1 MRRSKSKKR
10 KSKRRSKSKRRKS
23 KRKSPKRRSRRK
35 KKIPNI
41 WKLKNVTVIVNR
53 KKADDSQVS
62 LEYDD
67 LSYYYEHKG
76 EKVRDSFTL
85 SDEKLRKKLHLKL
98 RGNVLSY
105 NFINRFTKQKMFV
118 KIVFGDK
125 WLVKIIKEK
134 MNDSTLFVIYDP
146 DINWGKCEEPPK
158 LKYAKGWLPVGS
170 GGSEAILYPKEEQFS
185 GPIQHRAKMKQYVK
199 KHYNE
204 LKAKKMVKR
213 YKIGT
218 NYSDLMYILKKR
230 PIYHGRRKK

>member
-1 MRRSKSKKR
+1 M
-10 KSKRRSKSKRRKS
+10 
-23 KRKSPKRRSRRK
+23 
-35 KKIPNI
+35 
-41 WKLKNVTVIVNR
+41 
-53 KKADDSQVS
+53 
-62 LEYDD
+62 
-67 LSYYYEHKG
+67 
-76 EKVRDSFTL
+76 VRDSFTL

-125 WLVKIIKEK
+125 GLVNIIKEK

-170 GGSEAILYPKEEQFS
+170 GSTRAILYPKEEQFS

-199 KHYNE
+199 KYYDE
-204 LKAKKMVKR
+204 MKTKKMVKR
-213 YKIGT
+213 YQIGT
-218 NYSDLMYILKKR
+218 NYSDLVYDKKKR
-230 PIYHGRRKK
+230 PLYHGRRKK